1 MASSVKGIVVEIG
14 GDTSG
19 LQNALKKVNSVTA
32 SLSKELR
39 GINSMLKLDPKNTE
53 LLAQKQKILGDE
65 IALTSKKLE
74 ELKQHQKDVESSG
87 QTLTAEQQ
95 KNYRNLQREIVLT
108 ENQLKNLQIQASNWT
123 QVSANLSEFSNKMK
137 GLGDTI

>member
-123 QVSANLSEFSNKMK
+123 QVSANLSVFSN
-137 GLGDTI
+137 

>member
-74 ELKQHQKDVESSG
+74 ELKQHQKDVESSR
-87 QTLTAEQQ
+87 TNFNSRATKE
-95 KNYRNLQREIVLT
+95 LQELAKRDCINRKPIKKFTSSSFKLDSS
-108 ENQLKNLQIQASNWT
+108 KC
-123 QVSANLSEFSNKMK
+123 
-137 GLGDTI
+137 